1 MQAYV
6 TEHNNIQH
14 QYGFKSTI
22 TQNPSLSK
30 AYFSIALST
39 SEKLIYLFSV
49 IVICILLG
57 LIINRSATLFEL
69 NAQMGQME
77 SEIRQLE
84 ETNLLLANEIA
95 KMESPQRLIEK
106 GIQLGLSMP
115 EQIQNVQSKDLTN
128 HTVAIVT
135 TN

>member
-6 TEHNNIQH
+6 TERNNIQH
-14 QYGFKSTI
+14 QYGYKSNNKI
-22 TQNPSLSK
+22 
-30 AYFSIALST
+30 SIALST
-39 SEKLIYLFSV
+39 SEKLIYLISV
-49 IVICILLG
+49 IVLCILLG

-77 SEIRQLE
+77 SEIRQFE

-115 EQIQNVQSKDLTN
+115 GQIQNVQSKEFTN